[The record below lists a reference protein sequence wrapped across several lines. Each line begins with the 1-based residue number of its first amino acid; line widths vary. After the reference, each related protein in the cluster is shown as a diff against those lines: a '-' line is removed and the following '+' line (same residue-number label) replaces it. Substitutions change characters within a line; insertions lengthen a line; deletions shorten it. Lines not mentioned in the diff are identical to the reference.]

1 MTYINIFEK
10 KKNVIWYH
18 FMKYPFLF
26 ESLRLSKKD
35 DNYWILWITFK
46 TQNDPWFLSLNQ
58 KKKKNRLSGVR
69 YTKIDFLFLFY
80 RILSILI
87 YTRREGQC
95 LKEIDNGL
103 YYVFYWYLLLS
114 IYIYKTEASEALTI
128 FHVSIIFK
136 K

>member
-1 MTYINIFEK
+1 
-10 KKNVIWYH
+10 
-18 FMKYPFLF
+18 MKYPFLF

-58 KKKKNRLSGVR
+58 KKKNRLSGVR

-103 YYVFYWYLLLS
+103 YYVFYWYLLLLLLIVFEWYLFPS
-114 IYIYKTEASEALTI
+114 HCDWSKLLFLSKAPSYL
-128 FHVSIIFK
+128 FK
-136 K
+136 LKK